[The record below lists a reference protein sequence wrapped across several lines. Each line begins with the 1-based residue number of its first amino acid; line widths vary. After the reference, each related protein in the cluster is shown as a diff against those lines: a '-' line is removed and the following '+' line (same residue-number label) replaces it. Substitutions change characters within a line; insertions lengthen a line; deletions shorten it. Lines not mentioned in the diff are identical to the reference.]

1 MYILHNYI
9 HRYLH
14 WLGGGWGHPPPLQ
27 HEMDQNHPL
36 KVPKMSH
43 FHPYTGCSIWKWDI
57 LKSYCDFI
65 FGGRHFS
72 PSFLWWKN
80 VYILIFGIKKIQKFQ
95 RVPPMIWLI
104 FEIFSQIQILYNE
117 PNHRGDP
124 LKFSEFFLFQI
135 SKCTHFSTMRMMEKN
150 VCHQKWSHSG
160 SLKCL
165 ISILNTL

>member
-1 MYILHNYI
+1 MLSTTEC
-9 HRYLH
+9 L
-14 WLGGGWGHPPPLQ
+14 
-27 HEMDQNHPL
+27 
-36 KVPKMSH
+36 
-43 FHPYTGCSIWKWDI
+43 IWIWDI
-57 LKSYCDFI
+57 LRGYYGFI
-65 FGGRHFS
+65 FGARHFS

-135 SKCTHFSTMRMMEKN
+135 SKCTHFSTMKMMEKN

-165 ISILNTL
+165 ISILNSLYFKIKDLTRY